1 MNINSMA
8 QQNQPKAIV
17 PAYYLPQFIRYRRMM
32 RKRQHRRERLALRHG
47 VLA

>member
-17 PAYYLPQFIRYRRMM
+17 PAYYLPQFHPIP
-32 RKRQHRRERLALRHG
+32 ENDA
-47 VLA
+47 